1 MKKGKEIKNTLGRN
15 KRIHFQKDF
24 NKIFKEGKKI
34 KSNNF
39 QILILKNSLDYSR
52 IGVKINKKVGKAYQR
67 NKIKRILKEIF
78 RNNQDKIQGLDIIII
93 PYRSILDKTYKE
105 VEEEFVT
112 AFQK

>member
-1 MKKGKEIKNTLGRN
+1 MKKEKEIKNTLSRN

-34 KSNNF
+34 KSSDF

-52 IGVKINKKVGKAYQR
+52 IAVKINKKVGKAYQR

-78 RNNQDKIQGLDIIII
+78 RNNQDKIQGLDIMII

-105 VEEEFVT
+105 VEEEFLT

>member
-1 MKKGKEIKNTLGRN
+1 MKKKEKIKKTLNRN
-15 KRIHFQKDF
+15 KRIHLQKDF
-24 NKIFKEGKKI
+24 NKIFKDGKKI
-34 KSNNF
+34 RANDF
-39 QILILKNSLDYSR
+39 QILILENSLDYSR

-93 PYRSILDKTYKE
+93 PYRSIIDKTYKE
-105 VEEEFVT
+105 IEEEFIK

>member
-1 MKKGKEIKNTLGRN
+1 MKKKEKIKKTLKRN
-15 KRIHFQKDF
+15 QRIHLQKDF
-24 NKIFKEGKKI
+24 NKIFKDGKKI
-34 KSNNF
+34 RTNDF
-39 QILILKNSLDYSR
+39 QILILENSLDYSR

-93 PYRSILDKTYKE
+93 PYRSIIDKTYKE
-105 VEEEFVT
+105 IEEEFIK